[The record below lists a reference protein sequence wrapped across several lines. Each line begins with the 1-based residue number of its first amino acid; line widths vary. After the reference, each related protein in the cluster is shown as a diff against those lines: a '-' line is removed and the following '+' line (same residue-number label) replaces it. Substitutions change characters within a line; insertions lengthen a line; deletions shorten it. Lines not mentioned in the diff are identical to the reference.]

1 MGQIAMPVGFLIAA
15 SALMVATASAMDTT
29 DKNTDRPG
37 GNYKKFVTF
46 DGLSC
51 KMYCSDERQKCRA
64 WAWVPASKVRASER
78 AQVGDQGMCY
88 LKNRVPDPVPDKNVF
103 SGKMDPP
110 APKLDP
116 G

>member
-1 MGQIAMPVGFLIAA
+1 MGRIAMPVGFLIVA

-29 DKNTDRPG
+29 DKDTDRPG
-37 GNYKKFVTF
+37 GNYKKFVSF

-51 KMYCSDERQKCRA
+51 QIRCRDERQKCRA

-78 AQVGDQGMCY
+78 PPDQGLCY

-110 APKLDP
+110 APKFDP